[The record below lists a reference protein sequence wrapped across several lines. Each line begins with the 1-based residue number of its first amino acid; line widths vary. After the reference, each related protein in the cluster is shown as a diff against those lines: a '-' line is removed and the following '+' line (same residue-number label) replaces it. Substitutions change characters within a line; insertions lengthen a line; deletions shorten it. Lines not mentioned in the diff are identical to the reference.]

1 MFDEVIQ
8 YLIYGIAG
16 LGAFIIRSLWL
27 RIEKLRDDIE
37 DVRVEMAKQ
46 GKENMELYNNV
57 SRIDANIDKLFDKI
71 DQLLAE
77 IKCSRKENK
86 K

>member
-1 MFDEVIQ
+1 MFEEIIQ

-27 RIEKLRDDIE
+27 RIEKLRDDLE
-37 DVRVEMAKQ
+37 DVRIEVAKMSQ
-46 GKENMELYNNV
+46 ENMELYNNV
-57 SRIDANIDKLFDKI
+57 KRIDSNIDKLFDKI

-77 IKCSRKENK
+77 IKCSRKDIK